1 MTRPR
6 LTLIDLDDILPDD
19 PPSANVQVPDLR
31 VAHQPVLQPDGQTVS
46 FELYVVVSVTD
57 VVHVGRLAVKDGVA
71 LFVAGETPSVV
82 NAIRRRLNESDSGA
96 VC

>member
-1 MTRPR
+1 M
-6 LTLIDLDDILPDD
+6 
-19 PPSANVQVPDLR
+19 ADLR

-71 LFVAGETPSVV
+71 LFVVWETPSVV
-82 NAIRRRLNESDSGA
+82 DAIRRRLNEWIKIRNIDWDSEIR
-96 VC
+96 VDLHQTDLL